1 MLITVFLASCNK
13 ETKIDST
20 KNYYGWLGNCVDT
33 AYEFNFERR
42 SSIVYSRL
50 RFTQNSVLKE
60 KYSIAYGTIEID
72 ANGSY
77 IVIFP
82 NTAPKQIEQDRETN
96 RIYGSSK
103 DYGNVYF
110 SLCGEES
117 ITLVRNT
124 IANEHTL

>member
-33 AYEFNFERR
+33 AYEFDFERR
-42 SSIVYSRL
+42 SSVIYSRL
-50 RFTQNSVLKE
+50 RFTQNSILKE
-60 KYSIAYGTIEID
+60 KYSMVYGTIEIG

-82 NTAPKQIEQDRETN
+82 NTDPMQIEQDRETN
-96 RIYGSSK
+96 TIYGKSK
-103 DYGNVYF
+103 EYGNVYF
-110 SLCGEES
+110 SYAA
-117 ITLVRNT
+117 RNQ
-124 IANEHTL
+124 LL